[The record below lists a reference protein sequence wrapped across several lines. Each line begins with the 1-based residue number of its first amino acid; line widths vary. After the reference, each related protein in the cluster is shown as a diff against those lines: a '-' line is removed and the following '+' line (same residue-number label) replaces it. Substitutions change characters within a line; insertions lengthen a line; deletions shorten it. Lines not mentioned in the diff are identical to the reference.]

1 MKNFL
6 LNVPLPS
13 YVFLSMS
20 VNLLCPTPLY
30 FVRYRCMSIVS
41 KCCFV
46 VCVCHRSLTF
56 SCPLCDVGDICWFLS
71 FTQVFV
77 GSPADGELHR
87 GDVIVAIDNYDAT
100 SMVHRQAMD
109 LIKRAGGS
117 LSLRIQT

>member
-1 MKNFL
+1 MCLPFDDGELVLTNSSIFCSISLHVHCLHVLFYRFL
-6 LNVPLPS
+6 G
-13 YVFLSMS
+13 Y
-20 VNLLCPTPLY
+20 
-30 FVRYRCMSIVS
+30 
-41 KCCFV
+41 
-46 VCVCHRSLTF
+46 RSLTF
-56 SCPLCDVGDICWFLS
+56 SCPLFDVGDLFWYLS